1 MSTPAVSYNNH
12 RFSPDIITH
21 AVWLYYRFS
30 LSLRLV
36 EEMLL
41 ERGIVAS
48 CEAIRRWGRKF
59 GPAMCADCA
68 ANGLRGTISGVRC
81 ELGQRTIEPAGV
93 DAPGRGNPLSR
104 TYWPSKCERS
114 RQGVT
119 VACTMVACCAL

>member
-48 CEAIRRWGRKF
+48 CNIWGYRSRLS
-59 GPAMCADCA
+59 P
-68 ANGLRGTISGVRC
+68 GVRRDDEVC
-81 ELGQRTIEPAGV
+81 GRAAPPQGTSLQGAKATKQSISAHGVLDCFDLGSSSYGGQSLRL
-93 DAPGRGNPLSR
+93 R
-104 TYWPSKCERS
+104 
-114 RQGVT
+114 
-119 VACTMVACCAL
+119 